1 MGKKIVGS
9 LVLLRGLPG
18 SGKSTFGKVILPW
31 PESDEFRVISAD
43 DFFINENGEYI
54 FNPAKLSEAHSSAL
68 KSCEVKMQL
77 KISTIVV
84 ANTFVTEDELS
95 PYFDLANQYN
105 YKVYS
110 VIVENRHGNKNIHGV
125 PDETLTKMKNNFSI
139 SLI

>member
-1 MGKKIVGS
+1 MRKKIVGS

-43 DFFINENGEYI
+43 DYFINENGEYI
-54 FNPAKLSEAHSSAL
+54 FDPTKLSEAHNSAL
-68 KSCEVKMQL
+68 KRCEVKMQL
-77 KISTIVV
+77 KISTVVV
-84 ANTFVTEDELS
+84 ANTFVTEDELI

-105 YKVYS
+105 YIIYS

-125 PDETLTKMKNNFSI
+125 NNETLTKMKNNFSI